1 MRPTGPFEAEAVELL
16 KALVETESPT
26 GREDEAV
33 GLFVEAARSM
43 GLEAGRD
50 EAGNGVAA
58 KGEGGRRIYLV
69 GHIDTVPGS
78 IPVRIEGGE
87 LWGRGSVDAK
97 GALAAMLVALA
108 RASLRPGLEVRLF
121 ACVDEEGRSRGARH
135 LLGSA
140 PEPEGVVVG
149 EPSGWEGITVGYRG
163 SALIRITSSVQ
174 GIHPSVDEESSAHR
188 VFEVYCKMRRIVEGF
203 GGGDGPFSSPNLR
216 LLRVNT
222 REDGMGDLTS
232 AELNL
237 RIPPSMPF
245 EAFWQGVL
253 EASRRSS
260 ALAELLDFS
269 PPVVHDRN
277 SFLAKTLRTCIRE
290 RGGRPRMLLKGGTS
304 DMNVLSTGWRCPMVA
319 YGPGD
324 SSLDHTPQERISLE
338 EYLRS
343 IEVLRA
349 FLEAI
354 QGGENP

>member
-1 MRPTGPFEAEAVELL
+1 MRSMGPFEAKAVDLL
-16 KALVETESPT
+16 RALVETESPT

-33 GLFVEAARSM
+33 ELFVEAARSM
-43 GLEAGRD
+43 GLEADED
-50 EAGNGVAA
+50 EAGNGVAV
-58 KGEGGRRIYLV
+58 KGRGGRHIYLV
-69 GHIDTVPGS
+69 GHIDTVPGG

-97 GALAAMLVALA
+97 GALAAMMVALA
-108 RASLRPGLEVRLF
+108 RANLKPGLEVRLF

-135 LLGSA
+135 LLRSA
-140 PEPEGVVVG
+140 PEPDGVVIG
-149 EPSGWEGITVGYRG
+149 EPSGWDGIAIGYRG

-188 VFEVYCKMRRIVEGF
+188 VFEVYGEMRRILEGF
-203 GGGDGPFSSPNLR
+203 RGGDGPFSSPNLR

-222 REDGMGDLTS
+222 REDGMGETTT

-237 RIPPSMPF
+237 RIPPSMSF
-245 EAFWQGVL
+245 EDFWSGVL
-253 EASRRSS
+253 DVSRRSS
-260 ALAELLDFS
+260 ATAELLDFS

-277 SFLAKTLRTCIRE
+277 SFLAKTLRICIRE

-343 IEVLRA
+343 IEVLKA

-354 QGGENP
+354 QGGESP